1 MRTPVDG
8 CEILRHQKDGWNPI
22 NNGINMDKPTY
33 EKTPWA
39 SHLMVT
45 DFSIRAYIVS
55 ICGTQQSKIWS
66 IIISQLKMQP
76 PWLNKAMLEMAPF
89 SKVVFSEDPECKRV
103 PIAENGTSASSHPHL
118 AMFRGNN
125 YFLPTFCVVCAR
137 ARLGLT
143 GWWFRLVVSLSGQW
157 CQLATIS

>member
-1 MRTPVDG
+1 
-8 CEILRHQKDGWNPI
+8 
-22 NNGINMDKPTY
+22 
-33 EKTPWA
+33 
-39 SHLMVT
+39 MVT

-66 IIISQLKMQP
+66 IIISHLKMQP

-125 YFLPTFCVVCAR
+125 YFLPTFVCVR
-137 ARLGLT
+137 ACSSGFN
-143 GWWFRLVVSLSGQW
+143 WLVVSIGGFTLRPVMSVGNHFITIMFSPPRHEMSG
-157 CQLATIS
+157 